1 MKVLQKINEITH
13 VLEKSDIEPAREEAE
28 RLIRHGL
35 DISTVEMYRDNPGI
49 SEVQMKSVED
59 MVEKRLNREP
69 LQYIMVLI
77 PRPETELMAE
87 KAIEAVKREVYPP
100 LAGVTPF
107 RILDVCTGSG
117 CLALALARE
126 FPGSRIYG
134 TDISGS
140 AVDYANVNAGI
151 NNIRNAIFLK
161 GSLFKPV
168 ERIMARN
175 SSPLTFDLIIS
186 NPPYIRSGD
195 IQSLQPEIKD
205 WEPFV
210 ALDGGVDG
218 LDFYRKLIPSAR
230 HFLVKGGMIMLEVG
244 AGQATVV
251 ADMMKG
257 FGYNRIEIIRDLSG
271 IERIIQAQ
279 WKR

>member
-1 MKVLQKINEITH
+1 
-13 VLEKSDIEPAREEAE
+13 
-28 RLIRHGL
+28 
-35 DISTVEMYRDNPGI
+35 
-49 SEVQMKSVED
+49 
-59 MVEKRLNREP
+59 
-69 LQYIMVLI
+69 
-77 PRPETELMAE
+77 
-87 KAIEAVKREVYPP
+87 
-100 LAGVTPF
+100 
-107 RILDVCTGSG
+107 
-117 CLALALARE
+117 LALALANE
-126 FPGSRIYG
+126 FPDFRIYG